1 MAGGVGQAPFKS
13 PHRPAA
19 WHFYNHGLQV
29 VMLKTRD
36 YDPARYL
43 ASEEEQADY
52 LRLTCEDSAPSEI
65 AKALG
70 AVARA
75 CGITGLSRKT
85 GLTRQALY
93 KALSGEGNP
102 ELGTIAKVAEA
113 LWYRLAIVPAS
124 SERKD
129 AA

>member
-1 MAGGVGQAPFKS
+1 LTLNTREFDSA
-13 PHRPAA
+13 H
-19 WHFYNHGLQV
+19 YLQ
-29 VMLKTRD
+29 
-36 YDPARYL
+36 
-43 ASEEEQADY
+43 SEEEQTEY
-52 LRLTCEDSAPSEI
+52 LKLTCEDGTPSEI

-75 CGITGLSRKT
+75 RGITDLSRKT

-113 LWYRLAIVPAS
+113 LGYRLAIVPADG
-124 SERKD
+124 ERKD

>member
-1 MAGGVGQAPFKS
+1 
-13 PHRPAA
+13 
-19 WHFYNHGLQV
+19 
-29 VMLKTRD
+29 LK
-36 YDPARYL
+36 
-43 ASEEEQADY
+43 
-52 LRLTCEDSAPSEI
+52 LTCEDGAPLEI

-75 CGITGLSRKT
+75 RGITDPSRKT
-85 GLTRQALY
+85 GLTRQALH

-113 LWYRLAIVPAS
+113 LRYRLAIVRAEG
-124 SERKD
+124 ERKD

>member
-1 MAGGVGQAPFKS
+1 
-13 PHRPAA
+13 
-19 WHFYNHGLQV
+19 
-29 VMLKTRD
+29 MLYIRE
-36 YDPARYL
+36 YDPARHL
-43 ASEEEQADY
+43 QSEEDQAEY
-52 LRLTCEDSAPSEI
+52 LKLTCKDGTPSEI

-70 AVARA
+70 VAARA
-75 CGITGLSRKT
+75 RGITDLSRKT

-113 LWYRLAIVPAS
+113 LGFRLAIVPAAG
-124 SERKD
+124 ERKD

>member
-1 MAGGVGQAPFKS
+1 
-13 PHRPAA
+13 
-19 WHFYNHGLQV
+19 
-29 VMLKTRD
+29 MLKTREF
-36 YDPARYL
+36 DPARYL
-43 ASEEEQADY
+43 QSEEEQAGY
-52 LRLTCEDSAPSEI
+52 LKLTCEDGAPSEI

-75 CGITGLSRKT
+75 RGITDLSRKT

-93 KALSGEGNP
+93 KALSGERNP

-113 LWYRLAIVPAS
+113 LGYRLAIVRAEG
-124 SERKD
+124 ERVE

>member
-1 MAGGVGQAPFKS
+1 MALNI
-13 PHRPAA
+13 RE
-19 WHFYNHGLQV
+19 
-29 VMLKTRD
+29 

-43 ASEEEQADY
+43 TSEEEQADY
-52 LRLTCEDSAPSEI
+52 LRLTCEDGTPSEI
-65 AKALG
+65 ARALG
-70 AVARA
+70 VVARA
-75 CGITGLSRKT
+75 RGITDLSRKT

-113 LWYRLAIVPAS
+113 LGFRLAIVPVAG
-124 SERKD
+124 ERQD